1 MTIEGID
8 LLDPY
13 RFARGE
19 HHAMFEVLRA
29 ADPVYWHPD
38 PRVGGDAGF
47 WNVVKHG
54 DLVDVNRDTELFSS
68 ELGGTSIWDH
78 DPDRGGSD
86 TRGVMMLNMDPPKHT
101 RYRLLVNKGFT
112 PRMIGLLEQYL
123 RHRSTVI
130 VDHVI
135 ERGAADFVADIAS
148 ELPLQAI
155 AEIMGVPQEDR
166 RLMFEWSNQL
176 IGGDDPEY
184 ATDDVRET
192 VTELYLYVNNLAAER
207 RGDPRDDIV
216 TKLLNAEVDGDR
228 LSELE
233 FDMFMLL
240 LTVAGNET
248 TRNATAHGM
257 YALLNH
263 PDQLDAL
270 PRRRRRADAHRGR
283 RDPALGIAG
292 DALPPDRDGG
302 HRDPRSRDQGGRQGR
317 HLAHLRQPR
326 RRGVRRPVHVRHHAL
341 TQPPG
346 RVRRRRPALLP
357 GREPRPHGVAA
368 DPHGAD
374 HPHSRSHARG
384 RARAPRLQLH
394 RRDQAPA
401 RHVDAGRA
409 GRTGRGARASASW
422 PERPGADANGK
433 RSIQKHGRPALAAG
447 QDRLLE
453 VLGRHPHEQLR
464 VALVVHV
471 RVQAARVEARPQQPL
486 RALDADPARA
496 PRSGPRARN
505 TCRTAGRARRCATR
519 ARSARPRRR
528 RRRGPTA

>member
-38 PRVGGDAGF
+38 PRAGGDAGF

-192 VTELYLYVNNLAAER
+192 VTELYLYVNNLAAQR

-270 PRRRRRADAHRGR
+270 RADVDGLMPTAVDEILRWGSPVMHFR
-283 RDPALGIAG
+283 RTA
-292 DALPPDRDGG
+292 
-302 HRDPRSRDQGGRQGR
+302 
-317 HLAHLRQPR
+317 
-326 RRGVRRPVHVRHHAL
+326 
-341 TQPPG
+341 T
-346 RVRRRRPALLP
+346 
-357 GREPRPHGVAA
+357 AA
-368 DPHGAD
+368 TEI
-374 HPHSRSHARG
+374 RG
-384 RARAPRLQLH
+384 RAIKEGDKVVIWHISANRDEEVFDDPFTFDITRSPNPQVAFGGGGPHYCLGANLARMELRLILTELIT
-394 RRDQAPA
+394 RIPDLTL
-401 RHVDAGRA
+401 AGE
-409 GRTGRGARASASW
+409 
-422 PERPGADANGK
+422 PERLVSNFIGGIKHLPVTWTPG
-433 RSIQKHGRPALAAG
+433 
-447 QDRLLE
+447 
-453 VLGRHPHEQLR
+453 LR
-464 VALVVHV
+464 VEPVA
-471 RVQAARVEARPQQPL
+471 AAR
-486 RALDADPARA
+486 
-496 PRSGPRARN
+496 S
-505 TCRTAGRARRCATR
+505 
-519 ARSARPRRR
+519 
-528 RRRGPTA
+528 